1 MQRLSKKWLN
11 ATFSSFYGFSS
22 VPGFIDR
29 LSIRIMEIYEC
40 RIEIYAPPR
49 RAAIL
54 DSS

>member
-1 MQRLSKKWLN
+1 MQRLPKKWLN

-22 VPGFIDR
+22 VRGFIDR

-54 DSS
+54 DYS